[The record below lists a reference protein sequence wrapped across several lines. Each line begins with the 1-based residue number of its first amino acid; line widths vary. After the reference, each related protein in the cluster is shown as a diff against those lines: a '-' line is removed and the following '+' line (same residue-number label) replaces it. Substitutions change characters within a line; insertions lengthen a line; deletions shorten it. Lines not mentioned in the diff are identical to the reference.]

1 MLRNYLKVALRNLWK
16 SKGYSAINI
25 IGLAAG
31 LGVCLLIVLYVI
43 DEASYDRWNPK
54 ADRVYRLDADIYFN
68 NTRFS
73 AVTTPRPLAYTLA
86 KEYPQVEQ
94 MVRTNYQP
102 DVMVKKGAGFIQDHR
117 LVFADSTFF
126 QLFPVPMIA
135 GDAMT
140 ALNEPN
146 SIVLDA
152 SAARRYFGGTNIV
165 GKTLELENHMVCK
178 VTGVMK
184 DMPALSHFHFSF
196 IRPLR
201 DFYNHGDENDW
212 LSNNYTSYILLR
224 PGVTRAFMQS
234 RIDATVH
241 TYLGRQLQE
250 MLHTS
255 TEEMRRSGN
264 YFKYEMMPVTD
275 IHLHSNKSYEFE
287 ANGSITFVYTFSAVA
302 LLILLIACVNFMNLS
317 TARSANRA
325 REVGIRKVA
334 GSTKGHLVAQFL
346 TESVVLCFISLALAL
361 GIALLLLPMFNILSG
376 KDLHAAG
383 LFSMRLLPVLVL
395 LALLVGVIAGSYP
408 AFYLSSFQPIQVLK
422 GKIASG
428 FARSGL
434 RSILVVFQFF
444 ISISLIIATLV
455 IYRQLQYIRSRDL
468 GFNREQ
474 VLVIHGAYEAGDAI
488 KSFRQDL
495 LKLSGVENATLSGDL
510 PTAGGYSQNGWF
522 RDPSMDAK
530 RVTVMT
536 TLFVDENYIPTLAMQ
551 MVKGRN
557 FSPQQ
562 FPTDSSAI
570 ILNEA
575 AAQMLGLYSTGGPS
589 IGASAAGGSSTEGL
603 RLYRPGR
610 NMEPVMLHVI
620 GIVKD
625 FNYSTMH
632 QKVGPLVMQLAD
644 NRGSLA
650 VRLRPGTAAQME
662 RQIEAK
668 WKTMANGLPFS
679 YTFMD
684 NDFNNLYHA
693 EQQTGQVFITF
704 AVFAILIACLG
715 LFGLVTFAA
724 EQRRKEIG
732 IRKVLGANIGG
743 IVAMLNRD
751 FTILV
756 GIAALAA
763 FPVAWWAMNRWL
775 QSFAYRVGI
784 PWWVFVV
791 AGVAAL
797 AIALVTVSVQTVRAA
812 VANPVRSL
820 RSE

>member
-54 ADRVYRLDADIYFN
+54 ADRVYRVDADIYFN
-68 NTRFS
+68 NTQFS
-73 AVTTPRPLAYTLA
+73 AVATPRPLAYTLA

-152 SAARRYFGGTNIV
+152 TAARRYFGSTEII
-165 GKTLELENHMVCK
+165 GKTLELENHTMCK
-178 VTGVMK
+178 VTAVMK

-201 DFYNHGDENDW
+201 DFSNHGDENDW

-224 PGVTRAFMQS
+224 PGVSRSFMQG
-234 RIDATVH
+234 RIDATVNR
-241 TYLGRQLQE
+241 YLGRQLQE
-250 MLHTS
+250 LLHTS
-255 TEEMRRSGN
+255 TEDLRRSGN
-264 YFKYEMMPVTD
+264 HFKYEMMPLTE

-334 GSTKGHLVAQFL
+334 GSTKGHLIAQFL
-346 TESVVLCFISLALAL
+346 TESVVLCFISLVLAL

-376 KDLHAAG
+376 KQLHSAG
-383 LFSMRLLPVLVL
+383 LFSVRLLPVLVL
-395 LALLVGVIAGSYP
+395 LVLLVGVIAGSYP
-408 AFYLSSFQPIQVLK
+408 AFYLSSFQPILVLK

-434 RSILVVFQFF
+434 RSVLVVFQFF
-444 ISISLIIATLV
+444 ISIGLIIATLV

-468 GFNREQ
+468 GFDRGQ
-474 VLVIHGAYEAGDAI
+474 VLVIHSAYEAGDAI

-495 LKLSGVENATLSGDL
+495 MKLSGVEDATLSGDL

-536 TLFVDENYIPTLAMQ
+536 TLFVDEHYIPTLDMR
-551 MVKGRN
+551 MVNGRN
-557 FSPQQ
+557 FAPQQ
-562 FPTDSSAI
+562 FPTDSSSI
-570 ILNEA
+570 VLNEA
-575 AAQMLGLYSTGGPS
+575 AAQMLGFAT
-589 IGASAAGGSSTEGL
+589 AGGGAGRVAIEGQK
-603 RLYRPGR
+603 LYRPGR
-610 NMEPVMLHVI
+610 NMEPVTMHVI

-644 NRGSLA
+644 NRGSMA
-650 VRLRPGTAAQME
+650 VRLRPGTAAAME

-715 LFGLVTFAA
+715 LFGLVTYAA

-732 IRKVLGANIGG
+732 IRKVLGANVGG

-775 QSFAYRVGI
+775 QGFAYRVGI
-784 PWWVFVV
+784 PWWVYAV
-791 AGVAAL
+791 AGLAAF

-812 VANPVRSL
+812 VVNPVRSL

>member
-1 MLRNYLKVALRNLWK
+1 MLKNYVKVALRNLWK

-43 DEASYDRWNPK
+43 DELSYDRWNPK
-54 ADRVYRLDADIYFN
+54 AERIYRIDADIYFN
-68 NTRFS
+68 NTQFS
-73 AVTTPRPLAYTLA
+73 AVATPRPLAYTLVR
-86 KEYPQVEQ
+86 EYPQVEQ

-102 DVMVKKGAGFIQDHR
+102 DVMVKKGAAFIQDHR

-126 QLFPVPMIA
+126 QLFPVPMTG
-135 GDAMT
+135 GDPMS

-146 SIVLDA
+146 SIVIDE
-152 SAARRYFGGTNIV
+152 SAAYRYFGSRDII
-165 GKTLELENHMVCK
+165 GKTLELENHTICK

-201 DFYNHGDENDW
+201 DFSNHGDENDW

-224 PGVTRAFMQS
+224 PGVGRGFMQS
-234 RIDATVH
+234 RIDATVN
-241 TYLGRQLQE
+241 TYLGRQLQTL
-250 MLHTS
+250 LHTS
-255 TEEMRRSGN
+255 TEDLQRSGN
-264 YFKYEMMPVTD
+264 HFKYEMMPLTD

-287 ANGSITFVYTFSAVA
+287 ANGSITYVYTFSAVA
-302 LLILLIACVNFMNLS
+302 ILILLIACVNFMNLS

-325 REVGIRKVA
+325 KEVGIRKVA
-334 GSTKGHLVAQFL
+334 GSTKGHLIAQFL
-346 TESVVLCFISLALAL
+346 TESVVLCFISLVLAL
-361 GIALLLLPMFNILSG
+361 GVALLLLPMFNILSG

-383 LFSMRLLPVLVL
+383 LFSVQLLPVLVL
-395 LALLVGVIAGSYP
+395 LVLLVGVIAGSYP
-408 AFYLSSFQPIQVLK
+408 AFYLSSFRPIEVLK

-434 RSILVVFQFF
+434 RSILVVLQFW
-444 ISISLIIATLV
+444 ISICLIIATLV
-455 IYRQLQYIRSRDL
+455 MYRQLQYIRSRDL

-474 VLVIHGAYEAGDAI
+474 VLVIHSAYEAGDAI
-488 KSFRQDL
+488 KSFREDL
-495 LKLSGVENATLSGDL
+495 MKLSGVEDATLSGDL
-510 PTAGGYSQNGWF
+510 PTVGGYSQNGWF

-536 TLFVDENYIPTLAMQ
+536 TLFVDEHYIPTLAMQ
-551 MVKGRN
+551 MAKGRN
-557 FSPQQ
+557 FAPQQ
-562 FPTDSSAI
+562 FPTDSSGI
-570 ILNEA
+570 VLNEA
-575 AAQMLGLYSTGGPS
+575 AARMLGF
-589 IGASAAGGSSTEGL
+589 ASAEGQK
-603 RLYRPGR
+603 LYRPGR
-610 NMEPVMLHVI
+610 NMEPVTMQVI

-632 QKVGPLVMQLAD
+632 QKVGPLVMQLGD
-644 NRGSLA
+644 NRGSMA
-650 VRLRPGTAAQME
+650 VRLRAGTAVGME
-662 RQIEAK
+662 QQIERK
-668 WKTMANGLPFS
+668 WKTMASGLPFS

-704 AVFAILIACLG
+704 AVFAIVIACLG
-715 LFGLVTFAA
+715 LFGLVTYAA

-732 IRKVLGANIGG
+732 IRKVLGANVGG

-763 FPVAWWAMNRWL
+763 FPVAWWAMNWWL
-775 QSFAYRVGI
+775 RGFAYRVGI

-791 AGVAAL
+791 AGLAAL
-797 AIALVTVSVQTVRAA
+797 AIAMVTVSVQTIRAA
-812 VANPVRSL
+812 VVNPVRSL

>member
-43 DEASYDRWNPK
+43 DELSYDRWNPK
-54 ADRVYRLDADIYFN
+54 ADRVYRIDADIYFN
-68 NTRFS
+68 NTQFS
-73 AVTTPRPLAYTLA
+73 AVATPRPLAYTLA

-102 DVMVKKGAGFIQDHR
+102 DLMVKKGANFIQDHR

-126 QLFPVPMIA
+126 QLFPVPIIA
-135 GDAMT
+135 GDART
-140 ALNEPN
+140 ALNEPG
-146 SIVLDA
+146 SIVIDRT
-152 SAARRYFGGTNIV
+152 AALRYFGSTDIV
-165 GKTLELENHMVCK
+165 GKTLELENHTICK
-178 VTGVMK
+178 ITGVMK
-184 DMPALSHFHFSF
+184 DMPDLSHFHFSF

-224 PGVTRAFMQS
+224 PGVSRDFMQS
-234 RIDATVH
+234 RIDATVN
-241 TYLGRQLQE
+241 TWLGRQLQE
-250 MLHTS
+250 LLHTS
-255 TEEMRRSGN
+255 TEDLQRSGN
-264 YFKYEMMPVTD
+264 HFRYPLMPLTE
-275 IHLHSNKSYEFE
+275 IHLYSNKSYEFE

-302 LLILLIACVNFMNLS
+302 ILILLIACVNFMNLS

-334 GSTKGHLVAQFL
+334 GATKGHLIAQFL
-346 TESVVLCFISLALAL
+346 TESIVLCFVSLVLAL
-361 GIALLLLPMFNILSG
+361 GIALVLLPMFNILSG
-376 KDLHAAG
+376 KNLHAAG

-395 LALLVGVIAGSYP
+395 LVLLVGVIAGSYP
-408 AFYLSSFQPIQVLK
+408 AFYLSSFQPILVLK

-444 ISISLIIATLV
+444 ISIGLIIATLV
-455 IYRQLQYIRSRDL
+455 IYRQLQYIRSRDQ

-474 VLVIHGAYEAGDAI
+474 VLVIHSAYEAGDAI
-488 KSFRQDL
+488 KGFRQDL
-495 LKLSGVENATLSGDL
+495 LKLSGVEDATLTGDL

-536 TLFVDENYIPTLAMQ
+536 TLFVDEHYIPTLAMQ
-551 MVKGRN
+551 MAKGRN
-557 FSPQQ
+557 FSPQE

-570 ILNEA
+570 VLNEA
-575 AAQMLGLYSTGGPS
+575 AAQMLGFS
-589 IGASAAGGSSTEGL
+589 SADGQK
-603 RLYRPGR
+603 LYRPGR
-610 NMEPVMLHVI
+610 NMEPVTMHVV

-644 NRGSLA
+644 NRGSMA
-650 VRLRPGTAAQME
+650 VRLRPGTAAAME
-662 RQIEAK
+662 RQIGGK
-668 WKTMANGLPFS
+668 WKTMAGGLPFS

-715 LFGLVTFAA
+715 LFGLVTYAA

-732 IRKVLGANIGG
+732 IRKVLGANVGG

-756 GIAALAA
+756 GIAALVA
-763 FPVAWWAMNRWL
+763 FPVAGWAMNRWL
-775 QSFAYRVGI
+775 QGFAYRVGI
-784 PWWVFVV
+784 PWWMFVV
-791 AGVAAL
+791 AGLAAL
-797 AIALVTVSVQTVRAA
+797 GIALVTVSVQTVRAA
-812 VANPVRSL
+812 VMNPVRSL

>member
-1 MLRNYLKVALRNLWK
+1 MLKNYFKVALRNLWK

-25 IGLAAG
+25 VGLAAG
-31 LGVCLLIVLYVI
+31 LGVCLLMVLYVI
-43 DEASYDRWNPK
+43 DERSYDRWNPK
-54 ADRVYRLDADIYFN
+54 AERIYRVDADIYFN
-68 NTRFS
+68 NTQFS
-73 AVTTPRPLAYTLA
+73 AVATPRPLVYTLA
-86 KEYPQVEQ
+86 KEYPPVEQ

-102 DVMVKKGAGFIQDHR
+102 DVMVRKGTGFIQDHR

-126 QLFPVPMIA
+126 QLFPVPFIS
-135 GDAMT
+135 GDALT

-146 SIVLDA
+146 TIVIDE
-152 SAARRYFGGTNIV
+152 SAASRYFGSTDIIGR
-165 GKTLELENHMVCK
+165 TLELENHTICK

-224 PGVTRAFMQS
+224 PGVDRAFMQS
-234 RIDATVH
+234 RIDATVN
-241 TYLGRQLQE
+241 TYLGRQLQTL
-250 MLHTS
+250 LHTS
-255 TEEMRRSGN
+255 TQDLQRSGN
-264 YFKYEMMPVTD
+264 HFKYEMMPLTD

-287 ANGSITFVYTFSAVA
+287 ANGSISFVYTFSAVA
-302 LLILLIACVNFMNLS
+302 ILILLIACVNFMNLS

-325 REVGIRKVA
+325 KEVGIRKVA
-334 GSTKGHLVAQFL
+334 GSTKGQLIAQFL
-346 TESVVLCFISLALAL
+346 TESVVLCFISLVLAL

-376 KDLHAAG
+376 KELHAAG
-383 LFSMRLLPVLVL
+383 LFSVQLLPVLVL
-395 LALLVGVIAGSYP
+395 LVFLVGVIAGSYP
-408 AFYLSSFQPIQVLK
+408 AFYLSSFQPILVLK

-434 RSILVVFQFF
+434 RSILVVLQFF
-444 ISISLIIATLV
+444 ISIGLIIATLV

-474 VLVIHGAYEAGDAI
+474 VLVIHSAYEAGDAI

-495 LKLSGVENATLSGDL
+495 LKLSGVEDATITGDL
-510 PTAGGYSQNGWF
+510 PTAGDYSQNGWF

-536 TLFVDENYIPTLAMQ
+536 TLFVDPHYIPTLAMQ
-551 MVKGRN
+551 LAKGRN
-557 FSPQQ
+557 FSPLQ
-562 FPTDSSAI
+562 FPTDSAAI
-570 ILNEA
+570 VLNEA
-575 AAQMLGLYSTGGPS
+575 AARMLGFLSTDGSASGGAWTGGQK
-589 IGASAAGGSSTEGL
+589 
-603 RLYRPGR
+603 LYRPGR
-610 NMEPVMLHVI
+610 NMEPVTMHVI

-632 QKVGPLVMQLAD
+632 QKVGPLVMQLFD
-644 NRGSLA
+644 NRGSMA
-650 VRLRPGTAAQME
+650 VRLRPGTATEMK
-662 RQIEAK
+662 RQIERK
-668 WKTMANGLPFS
+668 WKTMASGLPFS

-704 AVFAILIACLG
+704 AVFAIVIACLG
-715 LFGLVTFAA
+715 LFGLVTYAA

-732 IRKVLGANIGG
+732 IRKVLGANVSG

-751 FTILV
+751 FTLLV

-775 QSFAYRVGI
+775 QGFAYRVGI

-791 AGVAAL
+791 AGLAAL
-797 AIALVTVSVQTVRAA
+797 LIAMVTVSVQTVRAA
-812 VANPVRSL
+812 VVNPVRSL